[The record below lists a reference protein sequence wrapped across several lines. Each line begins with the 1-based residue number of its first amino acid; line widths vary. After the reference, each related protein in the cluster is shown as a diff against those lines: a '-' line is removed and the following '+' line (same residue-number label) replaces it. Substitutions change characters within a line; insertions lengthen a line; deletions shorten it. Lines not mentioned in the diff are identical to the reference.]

1 MDNGTYEVLRGK
13 YNIDEEILKKYLEKH
28 MQELELIR
36 NFQLDVRTEP
46 K

>member
-1 MDNGTYEVLRGK
+1 MDGSNFTALMENEKV
-13 YNIDEEILKKYLEKH
+13 DEQLLKKYLL
-28 MQELELIR
+28 ELELIR